1 MSNTATYPEFQ
12 NHTQALD
19 LTSKMLFKSLLCI
32 HRLDFSN
39 ASSTL
44 GDMKSIQTDVRT
56 IFCHASL
63 GLFFFRILSSLVYL
77 QFCLLSSTV
86 HCFLL
91 FWSHLRAVC
100 IKFGFLFYFVCYM
113 GLNVNSSIILKD
125 LVTVL
130 SFCN

>member
-1 MSNTATYPEFQ
+1 MCNRDTYPEFQ

-19 LTSKMLFKSLLCI
+19 LMSKMLFKSFLCI

-39 ASSTL
+39 APSML
-44 GDMKSIQTDVRT
+44 GEIDTNRDFRT
-56 IFCHASL
+56 IFCHANL
-63 GLFFFRILSSLVYL
+63 GLFFFRILSSLAYL

-91 FWSHLRAVC
+91 FWSHFRAVFV
-100 IKFGFLFYFVCYM
+100 KLGFSFYFVCYL
-113 GLNVNSSIILKD
+113 GLNLNSSIILKD

-130 SFCN
+130 SFYN